1 MILDPTKGI
10 KGTVIDLDTGQPVRN
25 VKYLNTETGYLEAYQ
40 TDPTGKVLRDANGF
54 RFTVY
59 QGRFKFIPA
68 ESPKQPKIIMG
79 APHCSLCNSK
89 MTLRGDDLCPACR
102 AKERGQRN
110 KMKVEKIGVPLFN
123 VKCEL
128 CSRVATW
135 YVSDE
140 VEVTPELSNKRL
152 YGRGVTVGRRSY
164 CAWCFKPP
172 QLLDDKGE
180 VIKQLES
187 IRPS

>member
-1 MILDPTKGI
+1 MILDATKGVR
-10 KGTVIDLDTGQPVRN
+10 GNVIDLDTGRRVQN

-40 TDPTGKVLRDANGF
+40 VDENGKVLRDANGY

-59 QGRFKFIPA
+59 QGRFKFIPTGD
-68 ESPKQPKIIMG
+68 SKQPKIIMG
-79 APHCSLCNSK
+79 APHCTLCNSK

-102 AKERGQRN
+102 ARERGQRN
-110 KMKVEKIGVPLFN
+110 KMKVEKIGVPLFDT
-123 VKCEL
+123 KCEL
-128 CSRVATW
+128 CTRMATW

-140 VEVTPELSNKRL
+140 VEVTPELYAKKF

-164 CAWCFKPP
+164 CSWCFKPP
-172 QLLDDKGE
+172 RLLDDKGDVMRE
-180 VIKQLES
+180 LES